1 MNNIH
6 TVSLIL
12 NIGQRHRARK
22 ARRLSIDFSDGQSSP
37 TQCQKPRRP
46 ERRAPEASENGSLL
60 VERRRVQKQ
69 PWWRIALLLCSGRS
83 EQNVRFRGSI

>member
-12 NIGQRHRARK
+12 NIGQRDRARK
-22 ARRLSIDFSDGQSSP
+22 ARWLSIDFSDGPKQSD
-37 TQCQKPRRP
+37 TVQKPRRP
-46 ERRAPEASENGSLL
+46 ETRAPEASENGSLL
-60 VERRRVQKQ
+60 VETRRVQKQ

>member
-12 NIGQRHRARK
+12 NIGQRDRARK
-22 ARRLSIDFSDGQSSP
+22 ARWLSIDFSDGQSSP
-37 TQCQKPRRP
+37 TQCQKPRGP
-46 ERRAPEASENGSLL
+46 EPRAPEATENGSLL
-60 VERRRVQKQ
+60 VETRRVQKQ